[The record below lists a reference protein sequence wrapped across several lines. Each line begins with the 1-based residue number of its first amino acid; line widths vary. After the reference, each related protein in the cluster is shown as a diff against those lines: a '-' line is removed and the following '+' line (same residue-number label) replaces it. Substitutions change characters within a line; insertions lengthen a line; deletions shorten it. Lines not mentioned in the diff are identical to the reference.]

1 MIALES
7 LAPLFRV
14 DECLRVK
21 LFCSLATGV
30 DAAAG
35 GKTGGNPDKGKNDPK
50 SAKAKAAGKKDDKKK
65 PAPKVKGA
73 VVAEEATLSDNAPKL
88 EAGEQHMVGE
98 ALVRLRDAFDAR
110 RTKEFRWY
118 SLSDL
123 SKGGAGMSCFSG
135 QVGLHI
141 ETVDFSA
148 ARTPKPP
155 PEVAHAECQTDLAL
169 ERAARKAVEKAA
181 QQALPRKKSRFAE
194 KMMAD
199 EPPIAAKPS
208 LGLNVPYADWRVRQ
222 AEAFNTAPEI
232 NTLLQ
237 PIASK
242 YDHLYDFDR
251 KAVVAASKMTRGEQ
265 YPKGEQEVKKD
276 GMAAEEAHWQTSK
289 KMQDILLGVP
299 GAQN

>member
-1 MIALES
+1 
-7 LAPLFRV
+7 V
-14 DECLRVK
+14 
-21 LFCSLATGV
+21 GV

-35 GKTGGNPDKGKNDPK
+35 GKTGGNVNKGKDDPK
-50 SAKAKAAGKKDDKKK
+50 SDKDKAKAAGKKDDKKK
-65 PAPKVKGA
+65 PAAKVKGA
-73 VVAEEATLSDNAPKL
+73 VAAEEAALGDNAPELKP
-88 EAGEQHMVGE
+88 GEKHMVGE

-123 SKGGAGMSCFSG
+123 SKGGAGISCFSG

-155 PEVAHAECQTDLAL
+155 PDVAHAECQTDLAL
-169 ERAARKAVEKAA
+169 ERAAQKAVEKAA
-181 QQALPRKKSRFAE
+181 QHALPRKKSHFAE

-199 EPPIAAKPS
+199 EPPIEAKPS
-208 LGLNVPYADWRVRQ
+208 LGLNVPYADWRVRRS
-222 AEAFNTAPEI
+222 EAFNTAPEI
-232 NTLLQ
+232 NKLLR

-251 KAVVAASKMTRGEQ
+251 KAAVSA
-265 YPKGEQEVKKD
+265 KGHEDIKD
-276 GMAAEEAHWQTSK
+276 GMQAEEAHWQTSK
-289 KMQDILLGVP
+289 KMQNILLGVP
-299 GAQN
+299 GAQNGK